1 MRERFY
7 FFEIV
12 NPAVFYSFL
21 GFLTGCAFFFCVF
34 VYWRKKS
41 DARIK
46 RLISYLEKINTG
58 GQGLLMDASEDEFS
72 KLQDEIYK
80 TVTALYQTRD
90 AALAQRN
97 HFAENLS
104 NIAHQLKTP
113 ITAISLSVQMAKE
126 RMGEPYAS
134 RIERQIRS
142 LVRLEEAL
150 LLLSRIDSGTLAL
163 DRKPADVFTLLSL
176 AADNLYELSEKRGVV
191 IDVPEAGAVQIN
203 VDLEWTMEA
212 VMNLMK
218 DCMEAAEPGTAVHC
232 AYEKNPLYVEIRI
245 WDQGEGFL
253 KEDLP
258 HLFERFY
265 RGKKNGENGCG
276 IGLSI
281 SRAIV
286 EMQDGV
292 IRAYNLP
299 DKGAC
304 FELRFYSH

>member
-1 MRERFY
+1 MREGLS
-7 FFEIV
+7 FFEIAD
-12 NPAVFYSFL
+12 PAVLYCFL
-21 GFLTGCAFFFCVF
+21 GFLTGCAFFFYVF
-34 VYWRKKS
+34 LYRRKRS

-46 RLISYLEKINTG
+46 MLISYLEKINTG
-58 GQGLLMDASEDEFS
+58 GQGLLMDASEDELS

-80 TVTALYQTRD
+80 TVTTLYQTRD
-90 AALAQRN
+90 AALTQRN

-142 LVRLEEAL
+142 LVRLEESM
-150 LLLSRIDSGTLAL
+150 LLLSRIDSGALAL
-163 DRKPADVFTLLSL
+163 ERKPVDVFTLLSL
-176 AADNLYELSEKRGVV
+176 AADNLYELSEKRGVA
-191 IDVPEAGAVQIN
+191 IAVPEMGAVQIN

-212 VMNLMK
+212 AMNLMK
-218 DCMEAAEPGTAVHC
+218 NCMEAAEPGTAVHC
-232 AYEKNPLYVEIRI
+232 AYEQNPLYVEIRI

-265 RGKKNGENGCG
+265 RGEKAGEPGTG
-276 IGLSI
+276 IGLFLSK
-281 SRAIV
+281 AIV

-299 DKGAC
+299 GGGAC

>member
-1 MRERFY
+1 MREGFY
-7 FFEIV
+7 FFELSD
-12 NPAVFYSFL
+12 PAILSCFL
-21 GFLTGCAFFFCVF
+21 GFLTGCAFFFCFF

-46 RLISYLEKINTG
+46 RLIGYLEKINTG
-58 GQGLLMDASEDEFS
+58 GQGLLMDASEDELS

-80 TVTALYQTRD
+80 TVTTLYQTRD
-90 AALAQRN
+90 AAMTQRN
-97 HFAENLS
+97 NFAENLS

-126 RMGEPYAS
+126 HMGEPYAS
-134 RIERQIRS
+134 RIERQIGS
-142 LVRLEEAL
+142 LVRLEESL

-163 DRKPADVFTLLSL
+163 DRKPADVFTLLTL
-176 AADNLYELSEKRGVV
+176 AADNLYELSEKRDVA
-191 IDVPEAGAVQIN
+191 IDVPETGAVQIN

-218 DCMEAAEPGTAVHC
+218 NCMEAAEPGTAVHC

-245 WDQGEGFL
+245 WDQGEGFS

-265 RGKKNGENGCG
+265 CGKKTGATGTG
-276 IGLSI
+276 IGLSL
-281 SRAIV
+281 SKAIV

-299 DKGAC
+299 GEGAC

>member
-1 MRERFY
+1 M
-7 FFEIV
+7 
-12 NPAVFYSFL
+12 
-21 GFLTGCAFFFCVF
+21 
-34 VYWRKKS
+34 
-41 DARIK
+41 
-46 RLISYLEKINTG
+46 
-58 GQGLLMDASEDEFS
+58 
-72 KLQDEIYK
+72 
-80 TVTALYQTRD
+80 
-90 AALAQRN
+90 
-97 HFAENLS
+97 
-104 NIAHQLKTP
+104 
-113 ITAISLSVQMAKE
+113 
-126 RMGEPYAS
+126 
-134 RIERQIRS
+134 
-142 LVRLEEAL
+142 EESL

-176 AADNLYELSEKRGVV
+176 AADNLYELSEKRGVA

-253 KEDLP
+253 KEDFP

-265 RGKKNGENGCG
+265 RGKKAGENGCG
-276 IGLSI
+276 IGLSL
-281 SRAIV
+281 SKAIV